1 MLFTPSVNYSI
12 SLWRES
18 KVHYHLL
25 RSILILL
32 KQNYLVKTRYLWI
45 TLIYIIGFGH
55 EVPVSAFL
63 PDSAILAKLLNDE
76 VKHSSAAIFVTASM
90 DPQKVQ
96 LLDISLMC
104 VHIYMSIT
112 LKYGSIILLNF
123 ENSQGSSQLKFL
135 KDMCMSLN

>member
-1 MLFTPSVNYSI
+1 MNYSF
-12 SLWRES
+12 
-18 KVHYHLL
+18 
-25 RSILILL
+25 
-32 KQNYLVKTRYLWI
+32 
-45 TLIYIIGFGH
+45 IGFGR

-63 PDSAILAKLLNDE
+63 PDSATLAKLLNDE

-112 LKYGSIILLNF
+112 LKYGSIILLKYF
-123 ENSQGSSQLKFL
+123 ENSQDSSQLKFL
-135 KDMCMSLN
+135 KDMCISLS

>member
-1 MLFTPSVNYSI
+1 MNYSF
-12 SLWRES
+12 
-18 KVHYHLL
+18 
-25 RSILILL
+25 
-32 KQNYLVKTRYLWI
+32 
-45 TLIYIIGFGH
+45 IGFGH

-63 PDSAILAKLLNDE
+63 PDSATLAKLLNDE

-96 LLDISLMC
+96 LLDICLMC

-112 LKYGSIILLNF
+112 LKYGSIILLKYF

-135 KDMCMSLN
+135 KDMCMSLS